1 MRELY
6 VPFNTAIDVYF
17 YMTNTATYSGGEPVT
32 GETGLYC
39 YYKIDTGSVAYS
51 GATVTE
57 VDSTYYPGVYKAA
70 CTSAVTNGDVIL
82 LNIYQASTGKR
93 SIPVILY
100 TDKTVANLPQTRYD
114 KAINDLVDTEV
125 AAIKTVVD
133 SVLVD
138 TGTTL
143 PATLTTIDN
152 FIDTEVAAIKTA
164 VDAILVDT
172 GTDGVVL
179 ANDAITAAK
188 IADDAITADQLADNA
203 ITAGK
208 IASNAITAGKIAS
221 NAITSGK
228 LAADSVGA
236 SQLAAD
242 AVTEIA
248 TGIAAKALT
257 AATSLPGSTPTI
269 DQALMWLYHRFRYKV
284 TQTSTQQKMHES
296 DGDVLGTS
304 TISDDG
310 TTVTQ
315 GDFS

>member
-1 MRELY
+1 MPIRAQALTMHYFATDADGPKTGDVGNHALRIIEDGVIGSIAGSPAEVDATNAPGIY
-6 VPFNTAIDVYF
+6 KVAITGAENTADVVTLCGKSSSSGVTISPSTWCNI
-17 YMTNTATYSGGEPVT
+17 TNA
-32 GETGLYC
+32 
-39 YYKIDTGSVAYS
+39 DA
-51 GATVTE
+51 
-57 VDSTYYPGVYKAA
+57 D
-70 CTSAVTNGDVIL
+70 
-82 LNIYQASTGKR
+82 
-93 SIPVILY
+93 
-100 TDKTVANLPQTRYD
+100 
-114 KAINDLVDTEV
+114 V
-125 AAIKTVVD
+125 AAILT
-133 SVLVD
+133 D

-143 PATLTTIDN
+143 DGKLNTIDG
-152 FIDTEVAAIKTA
+152 I

-242 AVTEIA
+242 GVTEIA
-248 TGIAAKALT
+248 TAIAAKALT
-257 AATSLPGSTPTI
+257 AASAVPGSTPTV
-269 DQALMWLYHRFRYKV
+269 DQALMWLYQRFRYKV

-296 DGDVLGTS
+296 DNSTVLGTS

-315 GDFS
+315 GGFS

>member
-1 MRELY
+1 MPIRAHALTMHFFASDSVGPKTGETYSSTTLKIIKDGTVSSVAGTLSEVDATNAPGIY
-6 VPFNTAIDVYF
+6 KVAITAAENTADVCTLCGKSSTSGVTISPSTWCNITNVDSTVGTIN
-17 YMTNTATYSGGEPVT
+17 TNTANTYSVVSGNSGKLDT
-32 GETGLYC
+32 
-39 YYKIDTGSVAYS
+39 IDGI
-51 GATVTE
+51 
-57 VDSTYYPGVYKAA
+57 VDS
-70 CTSAVTNGDVIL
+70 
-82 LNIYQASTGKR
+82 
-93 SIPVILY
+93 
-100 TDKTVANLPQTRYD
+100 
-114 KAINDLVDTEV
+114 
-125 AAIKTVVD
+125 
-133 SVLVD
+133 
-138 TGTTL
+138 
-143 PATLTTIDN
+143 
-152 FIDTEVAAIKTA
+152 
-164 VDAILVDT
+164 ILVDT

>member
-32 GETGLYC
+32 GKTGLYC
-39 YYKIDTGSVAYS
+39 YYKIDGGSNAYA
-51 GATVTE
+51 GATVSE
-57 VDSTYYPGVYKAA
+57 VDPSYYPGVYKAA
-70 CTSAVTNGDVIL
+70 CTSAVTNGDLIVM
-82 LNIYQASTGKR
+82 NIYAAGTGER
-93 SIPVILY
+93 TTPVILY

-188 IADDAITADQLADNA
+188 IADNAIGADQL
-203 ITAGK
+203 K
-208 IASNAITAGKIAS
+208 
-221 NAITSGK
+221 
-228 LAADSVGA
+228 
-236 SQLAAD
+236 AD